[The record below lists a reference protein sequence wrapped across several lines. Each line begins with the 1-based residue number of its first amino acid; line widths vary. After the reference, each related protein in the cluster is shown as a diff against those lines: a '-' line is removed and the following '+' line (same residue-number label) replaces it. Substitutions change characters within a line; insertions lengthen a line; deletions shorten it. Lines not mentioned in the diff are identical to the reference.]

1 MKTAEEIRIEI
12 MNIEDKAYNMMYYE
26 QKLRSAKDCQ
36 RIQVAKV
43 KDIHALLE
51 SYAEQVA
58 KEQRDDTLKKIFKND
73 KFRIAYY
80 SQSALVTNKQQ
91 P

>member
-58 KEQRDDTLKKIFKND
+58 KEQCGKCAFSPAPKGYHDIEEFYPNED
-73 KFRIAYY
+73 
-80 SQSALVTNKQQ
+80 
-91 P
+91 